1 MPTELLIVLVIIASG
16 VVLAVIGISI
26 KNALAP
32 RQISHIS
39 EMVRTGRTAPAIK
52 ACKQILQKD
61 PRNPEAHYFLGLSY
75 LKEAK
80 SELALMEFKTVND
93 IGLFEGLIDETD
105 FRKQSAEL
113 FLRFDQEEEALKEYI
128 LLTKMEPEEPENFYQ
143 VGLLFLALSKGE
155 HALNYLKKTLELDPR
170 HSNAHLQL
178 GLLLYRAKRYLDS
191 KAELEQALRLD
202 PENYEANYFL
212 GKILKDNNDY
222 QGALKAFEIAQKNP
236 EVKTK
241 ALVERGTVFMAMKN
255 YDRAMGELERAV
267 KLSTNDGAKET
278 LFARYFLS
286 VCYEKTRQLDKAIG
300 EWEKIY
306 AKKPTFRDV
315 AEKLSAYQDLRLDDH
330 IKDYVTSGKNEYAL
344 ICKNITQAMGLAVQD
359 VTEIKNGVQIIAL
372 ESDSD
377 KWRNTKKMP
386 RLLRFYRISGMIEE
400 DSVRDLHEKMREIG
414 ASRAGI
420 ITNTQFSRMSINFA
434 ETRPLDLFD
443 KDKLQNLLTK
453 IEYPTP

>member
-1 MPTELLIVLVIIASG
+1 
-16 VVLAVIGISI
+16 
-26 KNALAP
+26 
-32 RQISHIS
+32 
-39 EMVRTGRTAPAIK
+39 
-52 ACKQILQKD
+52 
-61 PRNPEAHYFLGLSY
+61 
-75 LKEAK
+75 
-80 SELALMEFKTVND
+80 
-93 IGLFEGLIDETD
+93 
-105 FRKQSAEL
+105 
-113 FLRFDQEEEALKEYI
+113 
-128 LLTKMEPEEPENFYQ
+128 
-143 VGLLFLALSKGE
+143 
-155 HALNYLKKTLELDPR
+155 
-170 HSNAHLQL
+170 
-178 GLLLYRAKRYLDS
+178 
-191 KAELEQALRLD
+191 
-202 PENYEANYFL
+202 
-212 GKILKDNNDY
+212 
-222 QGALKAFEIAQKNP
+222 
-236 EVKTK
+236 
-241 ALVERGTVFMAMKN
+241 
-255 YDRAMGELERAV
+255 
-267 KLSTNDGAKET
+267 
-278 LFARYFLS
+278 
-286 VCYEKTRQLDKAIG
+286 
-300 EWEKIY
+300 
-306 AKKPTFRDV
+306 V